1 MNTLDFLKR
10 VLPSEGIYVAVFIR
24 AKQTRQ
30 LFFQTVE
37 ELAHAVEQGDTKG
50 IDAYYAISSFK
61 DTGSRKVDNVHLTQ
75 VIAMDVDCGEGKEY
89 PTWKDG
95 LKALGDFVTKLSMPT
110 PMIVMSGGG
119 LHVYWCLTKPLRPEE
134 WKPIAD
140 GMKATALNNGFKID
154 PVVTSDIARILRPV
168 GTHNYKDETPRE
180 VKLLIDATPV
190 DPKDLQK
197 YAVTSTVPLA
207 SRTHQASNSK
217 LLQDMAV
224 QSDFPLSNGEA
235 ILNKCQQIKW
245 MYENKADKT
254 KVNEP
259 MWYRML
265 GVAAY
270 CHDANDVAIKWSEGH
285 PDFDPQATI
294 DKMEHWKQGSEGPT
308 KCIRF
313 EEVRPGGCKGCKFK
327 DKIGSPVRLGV
338 QYQEVEVGQDVLDQ
352 TAYEVELPKP
362 FKRTDKGIKCTID
375 DTDIDV
381 SPFDLYPVGYGK
393 DESLGYEVVRY
404 HWKRPHIGWQPLNL
418 RQAYLTEGSREFAG
432 AIADQGIVLTSK
444 KQTEY
449 FQYMLRS
456 YMDKLRQ
463 QRTMT
468 NLYSTM
474 GWKND
479 YSEWVM
485 GDTILRRSKDGTV
498 VEEQILLSSASQ
510 RLGHDLYGTAGTLEE
525 WRDFT
530 RLLPQGKFLPIQF
543 VLGVSLS
550 SPFYEFTGLKNTVVS
565 LFGETG
571 SGKTLAQLWAQSVWG
586 DPIKLHFAAKY
597 TQNALFSRFG
607 LYCHMPLT
615 VDETTMVDV
624 KDVGDVIYWFT
635 QGQDKARLNRHAEER
650 ETRKWAAPS
659 ILSTNKSMSSKLSA
673 SGLESAAQMA
683 RLLELETHP
692 HPLFTNNSSA
702 GREIHKF
709 ITSHYG
715 TAGREFMRRLLELGP
730 DAIKAMMDES
740 FATFSKRY
748 NCQFA
753 GDERFWEQAIVLS
766 DLALRLAY
774 EWGLILYKPQ
784 DCIEWVLIQIGAIR
798 KVVADQRVDGFD
810 MLTEFLN
817 EHASTALTVWHT
829 GNNKPT
835 PDLSR
840 VPRSDLR
847 IRFDLFRKDS
857 ASPCDH
863 GAVTVDRTFYRKWL
877 SQQGYDYKVFMNE
890 INGQGINVTPKS
902 LKSSL
907 GKDSPIKIPQCYV
920 ISVNLNHPRLK
931 AILDDADEAATDA
944 TLGSLSLVTV
954 AQ

>member
-190 DPKDLQK
+190 DPKDF
-197 YAVTSTVPLA
+197 
-207 SRTHQASNSK
+207 NSK

-635 QGQDKARLNRHAEER
+635 QGQDKARLNPPSLPTTVRQGVRSTSLLLAITAR
-650 ETRKWAAPS
+650 QGVSSCAA
-659 ILSTNKSMSSKLSA
+659 
-673 SGLESAAQMA
+673 
-683 RLLELETHP
+683 
-692 HPLFTNNSSA
+692 
-702 GREIHKF
+702 
-709 ITSHYG
+709 Y
-715 TAGREFMRRLLELGP
+715 
-730 DAIKAMMDES
+730 
-740 FATFSKRY
+740 
-748 NCQFA
+748 
-753 GDERFWEQAIVLS
+753 
-766 DLALRLAY
+766 
-774 EWGLILYKPQ
+774 
-784 DCIEWVLIQIGAIR
+784 
-798 KVVADQRVDGFD
+798 
-810 MLTEFLN
+810 
-817 EHASTALTVWHT
+817 
-829 GNNKPT
+829 
-835 PDLSR
+835 
-840 VPRSDLR
+840 
-847 IRFDLFRKDS
+847 
-857 ASPCDH
+857 
-863 GAVTVDRTFYRKWL
+863 
-877 SQQGYDYKVFMNE
+877 
-890 INGQGINVTPKS
+890 
-902 LKSSL
+902 
-907 GKDSPIKIPQCYV
+907 
-920 ISVNLNHPRLK
+920 
-931 AILDDADEAATDA
+931 
-944 TLGSLSLVTV
+944 
-954 AQ
+954 